1 MKKKILKI
9 VFGSIGG
16 IFLIYVGL
24 MFYDMTEMEI
34 EVLILCSEN
43 QGGILIPSSLC
54 HYYMLNYRI
63 NEKDIKKLSEGAG
76 LDYVLGVEGRNST
89 EYELAKLFLAKGL
102 DVDGVSHYTAAPPND
117 IKITPLQGAAL
128 SNDVQ
133 SVKFLI
139 EQGANLQ
146 IRGELGMTALE
157 YAKKTHKAGSK
168 FRDNREIIQILSDA
182 EKP

>member
-76 LDYVLGVEGRNST
+76 LDYVLGVEG
-89 EYELAKLFLAKGL
+89 
-102 DVDGVSHYTAAPPND
+102 
-117 IKITPLQGAAL
+117 
-128 SNDVQ
+128 
-133 SVKFLI
+133 
-139 EQGANLQ
+139 
-146 IRGELGMTALE
+146 
-157 YAKKTHKAGSK
+157 
-168 FRDNREIIQILSDA
+168 
-182 EKP
+182 

>member
-1 MKKKILKI
+1 MMKKKI

-16 IFLIYVGL
+16 IFLTIAGL
-24 MFYDMTEMEI
+24 MVYVMIEMKMEY
-34 EVLILCSEN
+34 LILCSEN
-43 QGGILIPSSLC
+43 EESIRIPSSLC
-54 HYYMLNYRI
+54 KYYLVNYRM
-63 NEKDIKKLSEGAG
+63 NEKDINELREGAG
-76 LDYVLGVEGRNST
+76 LDYILTVGGSGK
-89 EYELAKLFLAKGL
+89 YELATLFLAKGL

-128 SNDVQ
+128 TNELQ

-157 YAKKTHKAGSK
+157 YAKKIHKAGSE
-168 FRDNREIIQILSDA
+168 RQDRTEIIQILSDA

>member
-1 MKKKILKI
+1 MKKKI
-9 VFGSIGG
+9 VFGGVGG
-16 IFLIYVGL
+16 IFLIYIGL
-24 MFYDMTEMEI
+24 MLYVMTDMEI
-34 EVLILCSEN
+34 EHLISCSGN
-43 QGGILIPSSLC
+43 QGGTRIPSSLC
-54 HYYMLNYRI
+54 KYYLVNYRM
-63 NEKDIKKLSEGAG
+63 NEEDIKELSEGAG
-76 LDYVLGVEGRNST
+76 LDYILTVGGSGK
-89 EYELAKLFLAKGL
+89 YELATLFLAKGL

-128 SNDVQ
+128 TNELQ

-157 YAKKTHKAGSK
+157 HAKKIHKAGSE
-168 FRDNREIIQILSDA
+168 FWDRSEIIQILSDA

>member
-1 MKKKILKI
+1 MKKKI
-9 VFGSIGG
+9 VFGGIGG

-76 LDYVLGVEGRNST
+76 LDYVLNVEGRNST
-89 EYELAKLFLAKGL
+89 EYELAKLFLANGL
-102 DVDGVSHYTAAPPND
+102 DVNSVNHYKAYPEDKSA
-117 IKITPLQGAAL
+117 TPLQAAAVY
-128 SNDVQ
+128 NDAPRI
-133 SVKFLI
+133 KFLI
-139 EQGANLQ
+139 EQGADLQ
-146 IRGELGMTALE
+146 LRGEFGMTALE

-168 FRDNREIIQILSDA
+168 FRDNREIIQLLSDA

>member
-1 MKKKILKI
+1 MMMKKIA
-9 VFGSIGG
+9 FGGIGG
-16 IFLIYVGL
+16 IFLTITGL
-24 MFYDMTEMEI
+24 MFYDMTQMEM

-43 QGGILIPSSLC
+43 QGGIRIPSSLC
-54 HYYMLNYRI
+54 KYYLVNYRM
-63 NEKDIKKLSEGAG
+63 NEEDIKELSEGAG
-76 LDYVLGVEGRNST
+76 LDYILGVEGRNST

-128 SNDVQ
+128 SNDMQ

-146 IRGELGMTALE
+146 IRGELEMTALE
-157 YAKKTHKAGSK
+157 YAKKIHKAGSE
-168 FRDNREIIQILSDA
+168 FWDRTEIIQILSDA

>member
-1 MKKKILKI
+1 MKKKI
-9 VFGSIGG
+9 VFGSISG

-34 EVLILCSEN
+34 EVLILCSED
-43 QGGILIPSSLC
+43 QGGIRIPSSLC
-54 HYYMLNYRI
+54 HYYMLNYRM
-63 NEKDIKKLSEGAG
+63 NEKDIKELSEGAG
-76 LDYVLGVEGRNST
+76 LDYVLGVEGRKST
-89 EYELAKLFLAKGL
+89 EYELAKMFLARGL
-102 DVDGVSHYTAAPPND
+102 DVNGISHYSGM
-117 IKITPLQGAAL
+117 TPLQATAL

-139 EQGANLQ
+139 EQGADLQ

-157 YAKKTHKAGSK
+157 YAKKIHKAGSE
-168 FRDNREIIQILSDA
+168 FWDISEVIQILSDA

>member
-1 MKKKILKI
+1 MKKKI
-9 VFGSIGG
+9 VFGGIGG

-24 MFYDMTEMEI
+24 MLYVMTDLEMEH
-34 EVLILCSEN
+34 LILCSEN
-43 QGGILIPSSLC
+43 QGGIRIPSSLC
-54 HYYMLNYRI
+54 KYYLVNYRM
-63 NEKDIKKLSEGAG
+63 NEEDIKELSEGAG
-76 LDYVLGVEGRNST
+76 LDYILGIEGRTST
-89 EYELAKLFLAKGL
+89 KYELAKRFLAKGL

-128 SNDVQ
+128 TNELQ

-157 YAKKTHKAGSK
+157 YAKKIHKAGSQ
-168 FRDNREIIQILSDA
+168 FWDRTEIIQLLSDA
-182 EKP
+182 EKPS